1 MLATDWSLIL
11 FPNSVFT
18 FQPVSASQSV
28 TGTWQSEEETNVA
41 TSLSSLSVS
50 VSLSLSGLSLLRGAR
65 TWWQSGS
72 GLVLPGSEA
81 VRHDCNTDVARS
93 EADSGLKT
101 GQAGRPAVQ

>member
-41 TSLSSLSVS
+41 TSLSSLSLS
-50 VSLSLSGLSLLRGAR
+50 VSLWVITV
-65 TWWQSGS
+65 TWCEDLVAVWQW
-72 GLVLPGSEA
+72 PG
-81 VRHDCNTDVARS
+81 VAW
-93 EADSGLKT
+93 
-101 GQAGRPAVQ
+101 

>member
-1 MLATDWSLIL
+1 MILWSVELHQ
-11 FPNSVFT
+11 SRCY
-18 FQPVSASQSV
+18 VSYRLESDLVPKLRVYLPASECV
-28 TGTWQSEEETNVA
+28 TVRHWNMAESEEETNVA

-81 VRHDCNTDVARS
+81 VRHD
-93 EADSGLKT
+93 
-101 GQAGRPAVQ
+101 